1 MRLVRRPAD
10 LEFGVSSGG
19 RADGRPR
26 LSHAEA
32 GRASLPAGQSRLH
45 ADSRRPGGRARRG
58 FRAADFARPQYVR
71 SRVPR
76 NPEVFGAESAG
87 AAPLDVRAVR
97 RSGAARRYDTRGD
110 LWQWRASSLPRAG
123 ARAKYSGA
131 RPRGLP
137 TRLTAYAASDSGL
150 SSPLSE
156 SIASRFSFILR
167 KARTVARRSASLI

>member
-1 MRLVRRPAD
+1 VQKNESTSNGACQRCPHFGHEIARWTSAWGSAD
-10 LEFGVSSGG
+10 AKCLTTASRTSAGSWSAVASSVSW
-19 RADGRPR
+19 
-26 LSHAEA
+26 
-32 GRASLPAGQSRLH
+32 
-45 ADSRRPGGRARRG
+45 RARTRH
-58 FRAADFARPQYVR
+58 R
-71 SRVPR
+71 SRSTCR
-76 NPEVFGAESAG
+76 RCAG

-123 ARAKYSGA
+123 VRAEYSGA